1 MKTADVWKISR
12 GVRAFRRPT
21 LTTLLLR
28 DGTSRLHRIVSSLSL
43 NVVAGTVYFMSV
55 NVKLLYDQGTVTN
68 AARRALLLLNV
79 ITLVLDIVPNGSR
92 PEGLDNP
99 SSFIAINES

>member
-1 MKTADVWKISR
+1 MYRKISR
-12 GVRAFRRPT
+12 GVQAFRRPT
-21 LTTLLLR
+21 LTMLLLR
-28 DGTSRLHRIVSSLSL
+28 DGTSRLHHVSRLSNVACRNRLFPVSSLSYC
-43 NVVAGTVYFMSV
+43 TT
-55 NVKLLYDQGTVTN
+55 QGTGATD
-68 AARRALLLLNV
+68 ATHRALLLLNA